1 MKHHSRRQV
10 LRRVAGL
17 GFGVTLAWASG
28 CWALPPQLQR
38 SAEIPRVGFLAAGS
52 LESRAFMIDGFREG
66 LRELGY
72 VEGQN
77 VALEYGFSDGRDER
91 LPELAADLVNRK
103 VDVLVVSGTTAAF
116 AAARTT
122 STTPIVMG
130 AIAADPVA
138 TGLIA
143 SLARPGGNV
152 TGIYFMSREL
162 AGKRLEL
169 LKEIVPGLSRV
180 AVLSNPTVPT
190 TGPVLQDLEV
200 AAQSLVVQLQRL
212 EVRSPEDLEPAV
224 QAGVEDAAQALIIPA
239 DPMTSNRPAAMA
251 DLAMRYRLPA
261 TMELRQ
267 FADASGLMYYGPDIV
282 DAYRRSA
289 THVDKILRGAR
300 PAELPVEQATRFELI
315 INLKAAQAL
324 GLTIPE
330 SVLLQATEII
340 H

>member
-1 MKHHSRRQV
+1 
-10 LRRVAGL
+10 
-17 GFGVTLAWASG
+17 
-28 CWALPPQLQR
+28 
-38 SAEIPRVGFLAAGS
+38 VGFLAAGS
-52 LESRAFMIDGFREG
+52 LASRAFMIDGLLQG

-77 VALEYGFSDGRDER
+77 IALEYRFSDGRDER

-103 VDVLVVSGTTAAF
+103 VDAIVVSGATAAF

-122 STTPIVMG
+122 TALPIVMG

-138 TGLIA
+138 TGLLA

-180 AVLSNPTVPT
+180 AVLANSTVPT
-190 TGPVLQDLEV
+190 TGPVMEDLGV
-200 AAQSLVVQLQRL
+200 AARTLVVQLQPL
-212 EVRSPEDLEPAV
+212 EVRSPEEIDPAV
-224 QAGVEDAAQALIIPA
+224 QAAARDGAQALIVTA

-251 DLAMRYRLPA
+251 DIAMRYRLPA

-267 FADASGLMYYGPDIV
+267 FADAGGLMYYGPDIV
-282 DAYRRSA
+282 DGYRRSA

-300 PAELPVEQATRFELI
+300 PAELPVEQATRFELV
-315 INLKAAQAL
+315 INLKVAQAF

-330 SVLLQATEII
+330 SVLLQATELIR
-340 H
+340 